1 MENRLTFKFNFIKQN
16 HNPLN
21 KKGMETKQQQNRHG
35 EEIHFS
41 AINPLEPWKKMGL
54 QQLAEPTLL
63 DPTDFKN
70 DESKRAYEAFK
81 KDFLGE
87 KKVSRDL
94 ISIDSNK
101 GSIFIWSLLQEISE
115 RSPRPKLSSKKFI
128 FKDDLFKRICKKV
141 NELLP
146 DVEFSKKDFEDIT
159 IYLENKNLVA
169 TSDDGIRTTQ
179 HFARRFHVQYEK
191 WLVFS

>member
-1 MENRLTFKFNFIKQN
+1 MET
-16 HNPLN
+16 
-21 KKGMETKQQQNRHG
+21 TKQQQNRHG

-54 QQLAEPTLL
+54 EQLAEPTLQ
-63 DPTDFKN
+63 DPTDFEN
-70 DESKRAYEAFK
+70 DEAKMAYEAFK
-81 KDFLGE
+81 NDFREE
-87 KKVSRDL
+87 KKISRDL
-94 ISIDSNK
+94 ISIDPNK
-101 GSIFIWSLLQEISE
+101 GSIFIWSLLKEISK
-115 RSPRPKLSSKKFI
+115 RSPRPKLSSKKFL

-159 IYLENKNLVA
+159 IYLENRNLVT
-169 TSDDGIRTTQ
+169 TSVDGIRATQ

>member
-1 MENRLTFKFNFIKQN
+1 MET
-16 HNPLN
+16 
-21 KKGMETKQQQNRHG
+21 TKQQQNRHG
-35 EEIHFS
+35 EEIQFS
-41 AINPLEPWKKMGL
+41 AINPLESWKKMGL
-54 QQLAEPTLL
+54 QQLVEPTLL
-63 DPTDFKN
+63 DPTDFKS

-94 ISIDSNK
+94 ISIDPNK
-101 GSIFIWSLLQEISE
+101 GSIFIWSLLKEISE
-115 RSPRPKLSSKKFI
+115 RSPRPKLSSKKYL
-128 FKDDLFKRICKKV
+128 FKDDLFKRICEKV

-146 DVEFSKKDFEDIT
+146 NVEFSKKDFENIT

-169 TSDDGIRTTQ
+169 TSDDGIRATQ
-179 HFARRFHVQYEK
+179 HFASWFHVRYER